1 MSRHSM
7 SVLAVALGF
16 AAAGAATDKTQLQA
30 AFDRSKESKKPLLV
44 VISQHG

>member
-1 MSRHSM
+1 MSRHPLPL
-7 SVLAVALGF
+7 LAVALGF
-16 AAAGAATDKTQLQA
+16 AASAAATDKAQLQA